1 MVCFRNNCFIF
12 VASNKTWIL
21 FFLDLPGLTS
31 QFKEKMGEECLW
43 LIIRRIIKMLQIENL
58 LSLATDLSL

>member
-21 FFLDLPGLTS
+21 FFLDLPGLT
-31 QFKEKMGEECLW
+31 LV
-43 LIIRRIIKMLQIENL
+43 NL
-58 LSLATDLSL
+58 KKKGGRVSKANYNTYYQNATN